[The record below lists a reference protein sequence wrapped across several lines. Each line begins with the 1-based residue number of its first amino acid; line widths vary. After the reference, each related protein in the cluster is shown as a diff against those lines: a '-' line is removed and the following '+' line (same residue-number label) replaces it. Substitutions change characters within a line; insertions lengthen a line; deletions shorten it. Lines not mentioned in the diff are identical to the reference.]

1 MRFKIRLLPARGL
14 EPCRLV
20 PVPLC
25 RGAAR
30 RRRAAEARGAPAAD
44 EEGEQRGRK
53 AAAVGGEG
61 EGGAADADA
70 GCWILKH
77 D

>member
-1 MRFKIRLLPARGL
+1 M
-14 EPCRLV
+14 

-30 RRRAAEARGAPAAD
+30 PRAAEAREAPAVD
-44 EEGEQRGRK
+44 EEGEHEQRGRMA